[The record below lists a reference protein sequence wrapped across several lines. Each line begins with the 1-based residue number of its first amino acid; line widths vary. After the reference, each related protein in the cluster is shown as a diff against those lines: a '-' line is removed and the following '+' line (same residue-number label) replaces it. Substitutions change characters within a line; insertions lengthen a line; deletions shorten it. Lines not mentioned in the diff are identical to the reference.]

1 MAKTLSLTFDEIDAT
16 LINANNNMS
25 QNYTGLFVFLYLN
38 GNSTN
43 TSTIKSVFSSF
54 GTSFSDIATD
64 FTNKTHFYCKIGQ
77 QYFNVSLSVDSSEIK
92 YLYMT
97 FSFNENVGMYLYSG
111 KVTRNAETDSDYV
124 STVYPMVDLS
134 LSYLLPSSFL
144 QVYTQEQMQ
153 SFLTTNFG
161 SYENLSS
168 IANKNL
174 YVIDAQNN
182 FIPVRAA
189 IKNRSIRFSYEI
201 LQDVPLRHIFSFI
214 VSSGTLNI
222 TSFNYVS
229 NSYSGTYILDNS
241 ILTFETG
248 NSYEVM
254 TTWLEDLF
262 GTYDDSLINAMN
274 EDSRYLMQDNNG
286 YNSECL
292 IFNLHSKGGDNMEL
306 TFAFFDSQS
315 NKIVRKDIQYN
326 PTQGT
331 ITVTD
336 TSIPS

>member
-1 MAKTLSLTFDEIDAT
+1 MDKTLSLTFDEIDAT

-25 QNYTGLFVFLYLN
+25 QNYTGLFVFLYLS

-43 TSTIKSVFSSF
+43 TSAIKSVFSSF
-54 GTSFSDIATD
+54 GTSFSDIVTD
-64 FTNKTHFYCKIGQ
+64 FTNKTHFYCKIEH

-92 YLYMT
+92 YSYMT
-97 FSFNENVGMYLYSG
+97 FSLNETVGMYLYSG

-189 IKNRSIRFSYEI
+189 IKNTSIRFSYEI
-201 LQDVPLRHIFSFI
+201 LQDVPLRRIFSFI

-222 TSFNYVS
+222 TSFNHVS

-274 EDSRYLMQDNNG
+274 ESSRYLMPDNNG

>member
-43 TSTIKSVFSSF
+43 TSTIKSAFSSF
-54 GTSFSDIATD
+54 DTSFSDIATD

-77 QYFNVSLSVDSSEIK
+77 QYFNVSLSVNSSEIK
-92 YLYMT
+92 YSYMT
-97 FSFNENVGMYLYSG
+97 FSFNENVGAYLYSG
-111 KVTRNAETDSDYV
+111 EVTRNAETDSDYV

-153 SFLTTNFG
+153 RFLTINFG

-174 YVIDAQNN
+174 YVLDSQNN

-189 IKNRSIRFSYEI
+189 IKNTSIRFSYEI
-201 LQDVPLRHIFSFI
+201 LQDVPLRRIFSFI

-222 TSFNYVS
+222 TSFNYVY
-229 NSYSGTYILDNS
+229 NSYSGTYILDSN

-274 EDSRYLMQDNNG
+274 EPSRYLMPDNNG

>member
-25 QNYTGLFVFLYLN
+25 QNYTGLFAFLYLN

-43 TSTIKSVFSSF
+43 TSTIKNIFSLF
-54 GTSFSDIATD
+54 DTSFSDIATD
-64 FTNKTHFYCKIGQ
+64 FTNKAHFYCKIGLR
-77 QYFNVSLSVDSSEIK
+77 YFNVSLSVDSSEIK

-97 FSFNENVGMYLYSG
+97 FSINENDGMCLYSG

-124 STVYPMVDLS
+124 NTVYPMVDLS

-174 YVIDAQNN
+174 YVLDSRNN

-189 IKNRSIRFSYEI
+189 INNTSIRFSYEI
-201 LQDVPLRHIFSFI
+201 LQDVPLRRIFSFI

-274 EDSRYLMQDNNG
+274 ESSRYLMPDNNG

-292 IFNLHSKGGDNMEL
+292 IFNLHTKGGDNMEL

>member
-1 MAKTLSLTFDEIDAT
+1 MTKTLSLTFDEIDAT

-25 QNYTGLFVFLYLN
+25 QNYTGLFLFLYLN

-43 TSTIKSVFSSF
+43 TSSIKSVFSAF
-54 GTSFSDIATD
+54 DTSFSNIVTN
-64 FTNKTHFYCKIGQ
+64 FTNKTHFYCKVQ
-77 QYFNVSLSVDSSEIK
+77 QVYFNVSLSVNSSEIK
-92 YLYMT
+92 YIYMT
-97 FSFNENVGMYLYSG
+97 FSYHGNVGTYLYSG
-111 KVTRNAETDSDYV
+111 EVTRNAETDSDYV
-124 STVYPMVDLS
+124 STVHPMVDLS

-144 QVYTQEQMQ
+144 KVYTQEQMQ

-174 YVIDAQNN
+174 YVLDSQNN

-189 IKNRSIRFSYEI
+189 IKNTSIRFSYEI
-201 LQDVPLRHIFSFI
+201 LQDVPLRRIFSFI

-229 NSYSGTYILDNS
+229 NSYSGTYMLDNS

-262 GTYDDSLINAMN
+262 GTYDDSLINAMD
-274 EDSRYLMQDNNG
+274 ESSRYIMSDNNG

-315 NKIVRKDIQYN
+315 NKIIRKDIQYN

>member
-25 QNYTGLFVFLYLN
+25 QNDTGLFIYLYLN

-43 TSTIKSVFSSF
+43 TSTIKSIFSLF
-54 GTSFSDIATD
+54 DTSFSDIVTD
-64 FTNKTHFYCKIGQ
+64 FTNKTHFYCKIESL
-77 QYFNVSLSVDSSEIK
+77 YFGVSLYVDSSEIK
-92 YLYMT
+92 YSYMT
-97 FSFNENVGMYLYSG
+97 FSLNENVGMYLYSG

-124 STVYPMVDLS
+124 STVYPMVDLL

-153 SFLTTNFG
+153 SFLTTKFG

-189 IKNRSIRFSYEI
+189 INNTSIRFSYEI
-201 LQDVPLRHIFSFI
+201 LRDVPLRHIFSFT

-222 TSFNYVS
+222 TSFNHVS

-274 EDSRYLMQDNNG
+274 ESSRYLMPDNNG

-292 IFNLHSKGGDNMEL
+292 IFNLRSKGGDNMEL

>member
-25 QNYTGLFVFLYLN
+25 QNYTGLFIFLYLN

-43 TSTIKSVFSSF
+43 TTSIKSFFSSF

-64 FTNKTHFYCKIGQ
+64 FTNKTHFYCKIEQ
-77 QYFNVSLSVDSSEIK
+77 QYFNVSLYADSSEIK
-92 YLYMT
+92 YSYMT
-97 FSFNENVGMYLYSG
+97 FSFNENVGTFLYSG

-153 SFLTTNFG
+153 SFLTTKFG

-189 IKNRSIRFSYEI
+189 INNTSIRFSYEI
-201 LQDVPLRHIFSFI
+201 LQDVPLRRIFSFI

-241 ILTFETG
+241 ILNFETG

-274 EDSRYLMQDNNG
+274 ESSRYLMPDNNG

-292 IFNLHSKGGDNMEL
+292 IFNLHTKGGDNMEL

>member
-25 QNYTGLFVFLYLN
+25 QNYTGLFVLLYLN

-54 GTSFSDIATD
+54 DTSFSDIATD
-64 FTNKTHFYCKIGQ
+64 FTNKTHFYCKTEH
-77 QYFNVSLSVDSSEIK
+77 QYSNVSLYVDSSEIK
-92 YLYMT
+92 YSYRT

-124 STVYPMVDLS
+124 NTVYPMVDLS

-189 IKNRSIRFSYEI
+189 IKNTSIRFSYEI
-201 LQDVPLRHIFSFI
+201 LQDVPLRRIFSFI

-229 NSYSGTYILDNS
+229 NSYSGTYILDND

-274 EDSRYLMQDNNG
+274 ESSRYLMPDNNG

-292 IFNLHSKGGDNMEL
+292 IFNLHTKGGDNMEL

>member
-25 QNYTGLFVFLYLN
+25 QNYTGLFLFLYLN

-43 TSTIKSVFSSF
+43 TTSIKSVFSLL
-54 GTSFSDIATD
+54 GTSFSDIATN
-64 FTNKTHFYCKIGQ
+64 FTNKTHFYCNIEHL
-77 QYFNVSLSVDSSEIK
+77 YFNVSLYVDSSEIK
-92 YLYMT
+92 YSYMT
-97 FSFNENVGMYLYSG
+97 FSFNENVGIYLYSG

-124 STVYPMVDLS
+124 NTVYPMVDLS

-189 IKNRSIRFSYEI
+189 IKNTSIRFSYEI

-222 TSFNYVS
+222 TSFNHVY

-274 EDSRYLMQDNNG
+274 EPSRYLMPDNNG

>member
-25 QNYTGLFVFLYLN
+25 QNYTGLFQFLYLN

-43 TSTIKSVFSSF
+43 TTSIKSVFSLF
-54 GTSFSDIATD
+54 GTSFSDIATN
-64 FTNKTHFYCKIGQ
+64 FTNKTHFYCKIGR
-77 QYFNVSLSVDSSEIK
+77 QYFNVSLYADSSEIK
-92 YLYMT
+92 YSYMT
-97 FSFNENVGMYLYSG
+97 FSFNENVGTYLYSG
-111 KVTRNAETDSDYV
+111 KVTRNAETDSAYV

-189 IKNRSIRFSYEI
+189 IKNTSIRFYYEI
-201 LQDVPLRHIFSFI
+201 LQDVPLRCIFSFI

-222 TSFNYVS
+222 TSFNYVY

-262 GTYDDSLINAMN
+262 GTYNDSLINAMN
-274 EDSRYLMQDNNG
+274 ESSRYLMPDNNG

>member
-25 QNYTGLFVFLYLN
+25 QNYTGLFLFLYLN

-43 TSTIKSVFSSF
+43 TSIIKSAFSSF
-54 GTSFSDIATD
+54 DTSFSDIATD

-77 QYFNVSLSVDSSEIK
+77 QYFNVSLSVNSSEIK
-92 YLYMT
+92 YSYTT
-97 FSFNENVGMYLYSG
+97 FSFKENVGAYLYSG
-111 KVTRNAETDSDYV
+111 EVTRNAETDSDYV

-189 IKNRSIRFSYEI
+189 IKNTSIRFSYEI
-201 LQDVPLRHIFSFI
+201 LQDVPLRRIFSFI

-222 TSFNYVS
+222 TSFNYVY
-229 NSYSGTYILDNS
+229 NSYSGTYILDNA

-274 EDSRYLMQDNNG
+274 EPSRYLMPDNNG

-292 IFNLHSKGGDNMEL
+292 IFNLHPKGGDTMEL

>member
-25 QNYTGLFVFLYLN
+25 QNYTELFVFLYLN

-43 TSTIKSVFSSF
+43 TSTIKSAFSLF
-54 GTSFSDIATD
+54 DTSFSDIVTD
-64 FTNKTHFYCKIGQ
+64 FTNKTHFYCKIES
-77 QYFNVSLSVDSSEIK
+77 QYFNVSLYVSSSEIK
-92 YLYMT
+92 YSYMT
-97 FSFNENVGMYLYSG
+97 FSLNENVGTYLYSG
-111 KVTRNAETDSDYV
+111 EVTRNAETDSDYV
-124 STVYPMVDLS
+124 STIYPMVDLS

-153 SFLTTNFG
+153 SFLKTNFG

-189 IKNRSIRFSYEI
+189 IKNTSIRFSYEI
-201 LQDVPLRHIFSFI
+201 LQDVPLRRIFSFI

-274 EDSRYLMQDNNG
+274 ESSRYLMPDNNG

-292 IFNLHSKGGDNMEL
+292 IFNLHTKGGDNMEL